1 MLDWFHSYLINR
13 TQIVKVKGYSST
25 PIKVHLGVPQ
35 GSHFGPILFNIF
47 INDIKGVL
55 LYSHILLY
63 ADDIKIYRVISSVF
77 DVHLLQEDLS
87 KIVEWSLRNE
97 LSINVAKSKVV
108 SFHKKHVSSINGIY
122 SVNTLNLERL
132 T

>member
-1 MLDWFHSYLINR
+1 MCIILFFHIIIAVNIPVTR
-13 TQIVKVKGYSST
+13 QIVKVKGYFST
-25 PIKVHLGVPQ
+25 PIEVHLGVPQ

-47 INDIKGVL
+47 IN
-55 LYSHILLY
+55 
-63 ADDIKIYRVISSVF
+63 DIKIYRVISSVF

-108 SFHKKHVSSINGIY
+108 SFHKKHVSSIKTMVAAESI
-122 SVNTLNLERL
+122 T
-132 T
+132 